1 LIPKA
6 RISQRIINFL
16 TSLDLKCRIFLITTL
31 LAYAS
36 QSLLKR
42 EDWPLTKLSLFTAGR
57 YDTTQLVKVSL
68 QYQDTQRSIDPLL
81 LGSDKFF
88 IIESLSAII
97 QNKEEDLETKKSKV
111 ELFLKENVLPI
122 LTRHFRAPSGVL
134 ILRVRSWNELRYD
147 NYFTPNE
154 DYIFLEM
161 KL

>member
-1 LIPKA
+1 M
-6 RISQRIINFL
+6 NFM
-16 TSLDLKCRIFLITTL
+16 TSLDLKCRIFLIIIL

-57 YDTTQLVKVSL
+57 YDTTHLMKVSL
-68 QYQDTQRSIDPLL
+68 QYQDTQHSIDPLL

-97 QNKEEDLETKKSKV
+97 QNKEVDQETKKSKV
-111 ELFLKENVLPI
+111 KLFLKENVLPI
-122 LTRHFRAPSGVL
+122 LTRHFHTPLGTL

>member
-1 LIPKA
+1 M
-6 RISQRIINFL
+6 
-16 TSLDLKCRIFLITTL
+16 TSLDLKCRIFLIIIL
-31 LAYAS
+31 LGYAS

-57 YDTTQLVKVSL
+57 YDTTHLIKVSL
-68 QYQDTQRSIDPLL
+68 HYQKAQRSIAPLL

-88 IIESLSAII
+88 IIESLSEII
-97 QNKEEDLETKKSKV
+97 QNTEEDPETKKTKV
-111 ELFLKENVLPI
+111 ELFLKENVFPI
-122 LTRHFRAPSGVL
+122 LTRHFRTPSGTL
-134 ILRVRSWNELRYD
+134 ILRVRAWNELRYD

>member
-1 LIPKA
+1 MIPKESL
-6 RISQRIINFL
+6 SQRIISFMA
-16 TSLDLKCRIFLITTL
+16 SLDLKCRIFLIIIL

-57 YDTTQLVKVSL
+57 YDTTHMVKVSL
-68 QYQDTQRSIDPLL
+68 QYQNAERSIDPLL

-97 QNKEEDLETKKSKV
+97 QNKEEDLQTKKSKV
-111 ELFLKENVLPI
+111 ELFLKENVIPI
-122 LTRHFRAPSGVL
+122 LTRHFRAPSGTL